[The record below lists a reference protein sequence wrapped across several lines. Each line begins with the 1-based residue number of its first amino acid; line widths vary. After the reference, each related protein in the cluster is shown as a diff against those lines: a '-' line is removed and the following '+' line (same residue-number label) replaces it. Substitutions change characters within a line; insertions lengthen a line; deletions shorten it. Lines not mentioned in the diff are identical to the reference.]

1 MKYKVFDSVDDAM
14 AYTED
19 AGRRKGLAY
28 HKGDPDGT
36 RYLWG
41 VVEHPTDGR
50 GAVVIGDYTFDLSEE
65 DVSTLSTRDDLDA
78 DGWFPN
84 NKELLDP
91 N

>member
-28 HKGDPDGT
+28 HKGDADGT

-65 DVSTLSTRDDLDA
+65 EVAALLTSDDLDA
-78 DGWFPN
+78 DGWFPTLGE
-84 NKELLDP
+84 EL
-91 N
+91 

>member
-1 MKYKVFDSVDDAM
+1 MKYKIFDSVDDAM

-28 HKGDPDGT
+28 HKGDADGT

-41 VVEHPTDGR
+41 VVKHPTDNR

-65 DVSTLSTRDDLDA
+65 EVAALITRDDLDA
-78 DGWFPN
+78 DGWFPPM
-84 NKELLDP
+84 EEMQ
-91 N
+91 

>member
-19 AGRRKGLAY
+19 AGRRKGLSY

-50 GAVVIGDYTFDLSEE
+50 GAVVINDDTFDLSEE
-65 DVSTLSTRDDLDA
+65 EVAALLTSDDLDA
-78 DGWFPN
+78 DGWFPPL
-84 NKELLDP
+84 EEML
-91 N
+91 

>member
-1 MKYKVFDSVDDAM
+1 MKYKVFNSVDDAK

-65 DVSTLSTRDDLDA
+65 EVAALLSSDDLDA
-78 DGWFPN
+78 DGWFPTLGE
-84 NKELLDP
+84 EL
-91 N
+91 

>member
-1 MKYKVFDSVDDAM
+1 MKYKIFDSVNDAM

-28 HKGDPDGT
+28 HKGDADGT

-65 DVSTLSTRDDLDA
+65 DVSTLSTHDDLDA
-78 DGWFPN
+78 DGWFPPM
-84 NKELLDP
+84 EDLP
-91 N
+91 

>member
-1 MKYKVFDSVDDAM
+1 MKYKVFDTVDGAM

-28 HKGDPDGT
+28 HNGDPNGT

-65 DVSTLSTRDDLDA
+65 EVAALLSSDDLDA
-78 DGWFPN
+78 DGWFPTLEE
-84 NKELLDP
+84 EL
-91 N
+91 

>member
-14 AYTED
+14 AFTED

-28 HKGDPDGT
+28 HKGDADGT

-41 VVEHPTDGR
+41 VVQHPTDGR

-65 DVSTLSTRDDLDA
+65 EVAALVTRDNLDA
-78 DGWFPN
+78 DGWFPPM
-84 NKELLDP
+84 EQMQ
-91 N
+91 

>member
-14 AYTED
+14 AFTED

-28 HKGDPDGT
+28 HKGDADGT

-65 DVSTLSTRDDLDA
+65 EVAALLSSDDLDA
-78 DGWFPN
+78 DGWFPTLGE
-84 NKELLDP
+84 EL
-91 N
+91 

>member
-14 AYTED
+14 AFTED

-28 HKGDPDGT
+28 HKGDADGT

-65 DVSTLSTRDDLDA
+65 EVAALLSSDDLDA
-78 DGWFPN
+78 DGWFP
-84 NKELLDP
+84 KLGEEL
-91 N
+91 

>member
-1 MKYKVFDSVDDAM
+1 MKYKVFDTVDEAM
-14 AYTED
+14 AFTED

-28 HKGDPDGT
+28 HKGDSDGT

-65 DVSTLSTRDDLDA
+65 EVAALLTSDDLDA
-78 DGWFPN
+78 DGWFPTLGE
-84 NKELLDP
+84 EL
-91 N
+91 

>member
-28 HKGDPDGT
+28 HKGDADGT

-50 GAVVIGDYTFDLSEE
+50 GAVVINDDTFDLSEE
-65 DVSTLSTRDDLDA
+65 EVAALLTSDDLDA
-78 DGWFPN
+78 DGWFPPME
-84 NKELLDP
+84 ELQ
-91 N
+91 

>member
-14 AYTED
+14 AFTED

-28 HKGDPDGT
+28 HKGDADGT

-50 GAVVIGDYTFDLSEE
+50 GAVMIGDYTFDLSEE
-65 DVSTLSTRDDLDA
+65 EVAALVTSDDLDA
-78 DGWFPN
+78 DGWFPTLGE
-84 NKELLDP
+84 EL
-91 N
+91 

>member
-1 MKYKVFDSVDDAM
+1 MKYKVFDTVDDAM
-14 AYTED
+14 AFTED

-28 HKGDPDGT
+28 HKGDADGT

-65 DVSTLSTRDDLDA
+65 EVAALVTRDDLDA
-78 DGWFPN
+78 DGWFPPMEE
-84 NKELLDP
+84 ELP
-91 N
+91 

>member
-14 AYTED
+14 AFTED

-28 HKGDPDGT
+28 HKGDADGT

-50 GAVVIGDYTFDLSEE
+50 GAVVIGDYTFDLSEDE
-65 DVSTLSTRDDLDA
+65 VAALVSRDDLDA
-78 DGWFPN
+78 DGWFPTLGE
-84 NKELLDP
+84 EL
-91 N
+91 

>member
-14 AYTED
+14 AFTED
-19 AGRRKGLAY
+19 AGRRKGLSY
-28 HKGDPDGT
+28 HKGDANGT

-65 DVSTLSTRDDLDA
+65 EVAALLSSDDLDA
-78 DGWFPN
+78 DGWFPTLGE
-84 NKELLDP
+84 EL
-91 N
+91 

>member
-1 MKYKVFDSVDDAM
+1 MKYKVFDTVDDAM
-14 AYTED
+14 AFTED

-65 DVSTLSTRDDLDA
+65 EVAALLSRDDLDA
-78 DGWFPN
+78 NGWFPN
-84 NKELLDP
+84 NLEP
-91 N
+91 TTE

>member
-14 AYTED
+14 AFTED

-28 HKGDPDGT
+28 HKGIADGT

-65 DVSTLSTRDDLDA
+65 EVAALLTRDDLDA
-78 DGWFPN
+78 DGWFPPM
-84 NKELLDP
+84 EEMQ
-91 N
+91 

>member
-28 HKGDPDGT
+28 HKGIADGT

-65 DVSTLSTRDDLDA
+65 EVAALVTRDDLDA
-78 DGWFPN
+78 DGWFPPLE
-84 NKELLDP
+84 ELP
-91 N
+91 